1 MSEMT
6 RREVIRLA
14 AVGGVGA
21 YVGAGVAA
29 KAPATLGVQLYSV
42 RDLLGKDPAAALKAI
57 ADIGYR
63 EVELFGGDLPKI
75 GALAKSAGLSPI
87 SVHVSTPF
95 ITGKW
100 DAWQFMRKSVPDGY
114 DLGAVIAEAKSLGTK
129 FLVCPYLMPPERP
142 ADAAGYRQLAATLN
156 RAGEQITKAGLTFC
170 YHNHAFEFAP
180 LADGRTPL
188 DLLMAETTPE
198 LVKLELDVFWTS
210 VAGQDPVTVMK
221 KYTGRVPLLHLKD
234 KQKGAPTAFEESKVP
249 PATFVSVGSGGVDF
263 RALLAAAPAAG
274 VQHYFVEQDHA
285 VGSTPLDAIAASYKY
300 LRSL

>member
-6 RREVIRLA
+6 RREVMRLA

-21 YVGAGVAA
+21 CMGAGLAA
-29 KAPATLGVQLYSV
+29 KAPATLGLQLYSV
-42 RDLLGKDPAAALKAI
+42 RDLLGKDPAATLKTI

-63 EVELFGGDLPKI
+63 EVELFGGGLPKTA
-75 GALAKSAGLSPI
+75 ALAKAAGLAPI
-87 SVHVSTPF
+87 SVHVTTPL
-95 ITGKW
+95 ITGNW
-100 DAWQFMRKSVPDGY
+100 DAWQFMRKSVPEGY
-114 DLGAVIAEAKSLGTK
+114 DLAAVIAEAKSVGVK
-129 FLVCPYLMPPERP
+129 FLVCPYLMPAERP
-142 ADAAGYRQLAATLN
+142 KDAAGFSALAATLN
-156 RAGEQITKAGLTFC
+156 RAGEQVTKAGLTFC

-188 DLLMAETTPE
+188 DLMMSETTPE

-210 VAGQDPVTVMK
+210 VAGQDPVAVMK
-221 KYTGRVPLLHLKD
+221 KYSGRVPLLHLKD
-234 KQKGAPTAFEESKVP
+234 KKAGAPTALEESQVP
-249 PATFVSVGSGGVDF
+249 PTTFVPVGSGAVDF
-263 RALLAAAPAAG
+263 RALLAAAPGAG